1 MDKHTLNYLALY
13 PETIVDGDGIRY
25 AIYLAGC
32 SHCCKGCHN
41 PLSWNPGAG
50 KRLTNAKIE
59 SIIEEINANPLL
71 DGVTFSGGDPLFNPL
86 AFRVLSK
93 RIKEATQKSIWCYT
107 GYTIEQIKSDRLLT
121 EAIEFVDVVVDGQF
135 EADLYS
141 PYLSFR
147 GSSNQN
153 IVRVR

>member
-1 MDKHTLNYLALY
+1 MLNYLAIY

-41 PLSWNPGAG
+41 PLSWNPQAG
-50 KRLTNAKIE
+50 KRLTPEKIE

-71 DGVTFSGGDPLFNPL
+71 DGITFSGGDPLFNPT
-86 AFRVLSK
+86 AFRMLSK
-93 RIKEATQKSIWCYT
+93 KIKEATKKSIWCYT
-107 GYTIEQIKSDRLLT
+107 GYTFEQIQSDEVLTKS
-121 EAIEFVDVVVDGQF
+121 IEFVDTLVDGQF
-135 EADLYS
+135 KADLYS
-141 PYLSFR
+141 PYLPFR

-153 IVRVR
+153 IIRVRQQ